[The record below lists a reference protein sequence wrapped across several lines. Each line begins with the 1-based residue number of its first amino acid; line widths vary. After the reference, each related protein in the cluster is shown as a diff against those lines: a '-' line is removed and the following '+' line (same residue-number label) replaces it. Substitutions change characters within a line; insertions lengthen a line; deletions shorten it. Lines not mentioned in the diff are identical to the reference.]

1 MCLLFNIF
9 DALNEQELI
18 AKVLAGNS
26 HAFAILV
33 NQHKNMVYSLALQ
46 MCKDPML
53 AEELAQDVFVKVYE
67 KLGEFKGQSKLSSW
81 MYRITINWC
90 YTKLRTK
97 RKYEE
102 VSFGDNHLPADDE
115 LNALQ
120 QLEHNERVE
129 SIRQALNDLESM
141 DAIVL
146 TLFHFEEQSIE
157 EIVDVTGFSKANVK
171 VKLHR
176 ARKKL
181 REIIETKYK
190 TVLP

>member
-1 MCLLFNIF
+1 M
-9 DALNEQELI
+9 NEQELI

-26 HAFAILV
+26 HAFAVLV
-33 NQHKNMVYSLALQ
+33 NQHKNMVFSLALQ
-46 MCKDPML
+46 MCKDTML

-81 MYRITINWC
+81 IYRITINWC

-97 RKYEE
+97 RNYEQ
-102 VSFGDNHLPADDE
+102 VSFEDNHLPADDE

-120 QLEHNERVE
+120 QLEHHERVE
-129 SIRQALNDLESM
+129 SIRQALNELESM

-176 ARKKL
+176 ARNKL

-190 TVLP
+190 TILP

>member
-1 MCLLFNIF
+1 MYT
-9 DALNEQELI
+9 LNEQELI

-26 HAFAILV
+26 HAFAVLV

-90 YTKLRTK
+90 YTKFRTK

-102 VSFGDNHLPADDE
+102 VSFEDNHLPTDDA

-120 QLEHNERVE
+120 QLEHHERVE
-129 SIRQALNDLESM
+129 SIRQALNELESM

-146 TLFHFEEQSIE
+146 TLFHFEELSIE
-157 EIVDVTGFSKANVK
+157 EIVQTTGFSKANVK

>member
-1 MCLLFNIF
+1 M
-9 DALNEQELI
+9 NEQELI

-26 HAFAILV
+26 HAFAVLV

-46 MCKDPML
+46 MCKDTML

-81 MYRITINWC
+81 IYRITINWC

-97 RKYEE
+97 RNYEE
-102 VSFGDNHLPADDE
+102 VSFEDNHLTADDD
-115 LNALQ
+115 LNGLE
-120 QLEHNERVE
+120 QLEHTERLE
-129 SIRQALNDLESM
+129 SIRQALNELESM

-157 EIVDVTGFSKANVK
+157 EIVQTTGFSKANVK

-190 TVLP
+190 MILP